1 MITKLKQREK
11 KTPRQKLSIV
21 LIFAKYNLFESDLEI
36 KLLIYQIKKVKK

>member
-1 MITKLKQREK
+1 MITKLKQRE

-36 KLLIYQIKKVKK
+36 KLLIYQIKK